1 MVASMNKEQED
12 PLLKEDLSSI
22 MLTKPKSC
30 LCLMFLKRGASIN
43 TDSFTEL
50 RQSKNLAPPLC
61 FTQHELL
68 LVRTMQ
74 MKAGSFSGL

>member
-1 MVASMNKEQED
+1 MVASINKGQED

-30 LCLMFLKRGASIN
+30 LSLMFLKRGASIN
-43 TDSFTEL
+43 TDSFTGL
-50 RQSKNLAPPLC
+50 HQSKNLAPPLC

-68 LVRTMQ
+68 LVRTMR